1 MIVEHVVFQR
11 RDRENLSPQ
20 ATQLFNSQIIFKD
33 EAERTWLLEN
43 ILSTTILIKVNDII
57 YTINGNYALRFV
69 D

>member
-1 MIVEHVVFQR
+1 VRFQR

-20 ATQLFNSQIIFKD
+20 ASQLFNSQIPFED

-43 ILSTTILIKVNDII
+43 IRSTTILIKVDDVL

-69 D
+69 G